1 MKILQTKTSNLKL
14 QELYKILQ
22 LHFSIKLIKLQE
34 IPTTNKVIT
43 GLKSVCLEILMM
55 KIINN
60 LNQFK
65 ELMPDSIM
73 IMLIHQLKNINLMN
87 LIVNQIEIKS
97 TIKMKV

>member
-1 MKILQTKTSNLKL
+1 MS
-14 QELYKILQ
+14 
-22 LHFSIKLIKLQE
+22 
-34 IPTTNKVIT
+34 NKVTT

-87 LIVNQIEIKS
+87 LIANQIEIKS